1 MLKNLLKKRIRILI
15 YLIFLL
21 GIGLSIVIYIDSVRL
36 FNLKKIIYSLSGNVE
51 LADFERVVRSISPD
65 NMLQA
70 KLEIVNNQPYLTMEG
85 FAKESLKKQNSRILK
100 RNILHPS
107 FCLSL
112 FSMGYATDYFLEHY
126 KKGTLNETKI
136 KILEDVYLFISK
148 EILNPISFNTVTV
161 ADHVTSERIQFI
173 SIFASYI
180 KQYYPEKK
188 KLLKA
193 LAKDFN
199 ICYGFLLDRKSFTWQ
214 TNHGIMQLR
223 SLAQVVGIITNEKLQ
238 ESILEVFEERLTN
251 IIPYHIGP
259 DGSIYE
265 AASGYWIYILNQFTK
280 ITEIESTMHLKSIAT
295 LKDMLQKSKLFIE
308 TVAANNGFLQGLGDS
323 YSTRIFDTLKNSE
336 VPENRY
342 FLFSNELAG
351 ANWSVKNKDFN
362 VLFVSLHTPPN
373 VHKLPEDL
381 AVYLYADY
389 PIFSNTG
396 TYSFDASKERLYFR
410 TEKSQSTVSPLFIRS
425 DEAVSSHLA
434 VGNFQPDNNILTL
447 IGEKHY
453 SNSKSVKRD
462 LVINPNH
469 EIKITDHS
477 SNNDTLITHFNLHP
491 GIKIKKTDE
500 KQILL
505 QTPDSVI
512 ISFTSNCSIDI
523 IDGIISERKEEIT
536 SIQRLE
542 LTGNPIETKVNI
554 PESALAHKM
563 VLANFNSEESRRF
576 KYAELLE
583 SQYENPR
590 YIEHVRKLVIFRTA
604 ITMLVFSFFVTITEL
619 LVSKKKKKISGTV
632 KKI

>member
-1 MLKNLLKKRIRILI
+1 MLKNLLKSRIRILI
-15 YLIFLL
+15 YLIILL
-21 GIGLSIVIYIDSVRL
+21 GIGLSIVIYIDSIRL
-36 FNLKKIIYSLSGNVE
+36 FNLKKIIFSLSENIE
-51 LADFERVVRSISPD
+51 LADFEKVIRSISPD

-85 FAKESLKKQNSRILK
+85 FAKESLKKQNSRVLK
-100 RNILHPS
+100 RNVLHPS

-112 FSMGYATDYFLEHY
+112 FSMGYASDYFLDHY
-126 KKGTLNETKI
+126 KKGTLNETEI
-136 KILEDVYLFISK
+136 KILGDIYLFVSK

-180 KQYYPEKK
+180 KQYYPGEK
-188 KLLKA
+188 KLLKT
-193 LAKDFN
+193 LSKDFN
-199 ICYGFLLDRKSFTWQ
+199 ICFGFLLDKKSFTWQ

-223 SLAQVVGIITNEKLQ
+223 SLAQVVGIIENKKLQ
-238 ESILEVFEERLTN
+238 ESILEVFDERLTN

-280 ITEIESTMHLKSIAT
+280 ITEIESTMHLKSIAA
-295 LKDMLQKSKLFIE
+295 LKGMLQKSRLFIV
-308 TVAANNGFLQGLGDS
+308 TVAANNGFLQGMGDS
-323 YSTRIFDTLKNSE
+323 YSTRISDTLKNSE
-336 VPENRY
+336 VSKNRY

-351 ANWSVKNKDFN
+351 ANWSVENKVFN

-410 TEKSQSTVSPLFIRS
+410 TEKSQSTVSPMFNRS

-434 VGNFQPDNNILTL
+434 VGNFQPDDNILTL

-453 SNSKSVKRD
+453 INSKSVKRD

-469 EIKITDHS
+469 EIRITDHS
-477 SNNDTLITHFNLHP
+477 SNNDTLITYFNLHP
-491 GIKIKKTDE
+491 GIKIKKTNE

-523 IDGIISERKEEIT
+523 TDGIISENKEEIT
-536 SIQRLE
+536 SIQRLVI
-542 LTGNPIETKVNI
+542 TGNPIETKVNF
-554 PESALAHKM
+554 PEFTLAHKM
-563 VLANFNSEESRRF
+563 ALVNFNAEDSRRF
-576 KYAELLE
+576 EYAELLE
-583 SQYENPR
+583 SQYKNPR
-590 YIEHVRKLVIFRTA
+590 YIEHAKKLVVFRTA
-604 ITMLVFSFFVTITEL
+604 ITLLVFSFFVTITEL
-619 LVSKKKKKISGTV
+619 LVSIKKNGVSGTG
-632 KKI
+632 KNL